1 MLHFWGRGLKRSALF
16 LKIDYRAFKGVK
28 MKGKIKKFFDS
39 ILFDKICFFITYF
52 LVFGFICYLWVNN
65 RFFEISTILF
75 LIFFI
80 HIIQLYYIIYI
91 LLPRQKQK
99 IGKYA
104 IELEKMQLENG
115 GKND

>member
-1 MLHFWGRGLKRSALF
+1 
-16 LKIDYRAFKGVK
+16 
-28 MKGKIKKFFDS
+28 MKEKIKKFLDS

-52 LVFGFICYLWVNN
+52 LVFGFICFLWVNN
-65 RFFEISTILF
+65 RFFEISTTLF

-80 HIIQLYYIIYI
+80 HICELYYIKYI
-91 LLPRQKQK
+91 LLPHQQRK
-99 IGKYA
+99 IEKNA